1 MWLNPAMRRHP
12 CCCSAGWKLGGQL
25 YASSMGA
32 VTEVGGRG
40 AVPSVRW
47 IKRGF
52 RGSAGGHGSLLLSNA
67 VRGTRHA
74 ALGSSPAPH
83 AFLASPPRPASLAAG
98 AVLTPLRAASPQE
111 GPLVGSSSA
120 GNASVLAASPPPG
133 ATRSEAAQGAAAAP
147 AAEVFPFQAEVKR
160 VLDIIVN
167 SLYTD
172 RDVFLREL
180 ISNAADASD
189 KKRMLMEKVGR
200 KFRGSIRVRADRER
214 NTLTIEDDGIGMSKA
229 ELINNLG
236 TIAQSGTYRFL
247 QQLKEQQSS
256 GVAGAGSQASSLI
269 GQFGVGFYSAFLV
282 ADTVEV
288 YSAAWQGAGEGDQQP
303 SGAREVWKWKSTCG
317 QTFTLERVDAA
328 AERARILDERKVLRD
343 HWKKQRAQK
352 AASDAGA
359 NPPAEADAL
368 SQGAADLEKDAEEEL
383 EKDWSGTRV
392 VLHLKEDSDDYLEDY
407 KLKELMRKYS
417 EFIQLPIHIWSER
430 IEYERVPEGSEPRRE
445 SAAEEGPVPGLT
457 RLTPENVDEQLTK
470 VSDTLAARRQG
481 DTGLAPAAAGTGGKF
496 RTVTHRYYEW
506 EHLNTQPPIWRRDE
520 SQLTDK
526 DYVDFYKSTFKAY
539 DDPLGFVHMKVEGQ
553 VDFNALLFI
562 PGALPWE
569 LARNM
574 FDEESRGIRLYVKR
588 VFINDKFADAVP
600 RWLTF
605 IRGVVDSD
613 ELPLNVGREILQKSR
628 MLQVINKRIAA
639 KAVEMMKNMKNEGG
653 EKWRRFWD
661 NYGKYVKVGAV
672 EDKDNQEDLASLVQ
686 FYSTASPKET
696 TDLAGYLQRMKE
708 RNDKIDR
715 GEDPLPTNSS
725 GRIVLRRK
733 QNAVYYLAAENRKA
747 AEESPALELP
757 RELGY
762 EVIFGTEPLDEFFL
776 ASLSINQFKGIQ
788 VIDVNKADLKLG
800 GEESPGSGTRSTS
813 TGGGTGAGQ
822 ARTAGVGDKDSIET
836 KRVQMGSLC
845 EWLQQIL
852 GSRVHNVHVTD
863 RLFTSPA
870 VLVQGDFGLS
880 PTMQRYMK
888 QQAAAQ
894 GVSEQELYGASL
906 NQPILE
912 LNPYHPIIQRLDIMV
927 KRDVTDPKAKEVAL
941 QLFDVA
947 ALQGG
952 YNIENPGYFAKR
964 VIEMMKREADAALS
978 EQKDQ
983 KSMSPNAPPSVP
995 APPVQQPSVRQ
1006 PPQA

>member
-1 MWLNPAMRRHP
+1 M
-12 CCCSAGWKLGGQL
+12 
-25 YASSMGA
+25 
-32 VTEVGGRG
+32 E
-40 AVPSVRW
+40 
-47 IKRGF
+47 
-52 RGSAGGHGSLLLSNA
+52 
-67 VRGTRHA
+67 
-74 ALGSSPAPH
+74 ALQN
-83 AFLASPPRPASLAAG
+83 LPASLVATFQRGSPFPAPPSAPLSSPLSVLQRQDLLASADFSAQANRICGSAQALHAFVSSPRRAAVVSR
-98 AVLTPLRAASPQE
+98 AVRRWASPQQSCL
-111 GPLVGSSSA
+111 PSRL
-120 GNASVLAASPPPG
+120 ASQSASP
-133 ATRSEAAQGAAAAP
+133 ALCAAP
-147 AAEVFPFQAEVKR
+147 LTDGSPARDAPADAAGHAAEAREIFPFQAEVKR

-189 KKRMLMEKVGR
+189 KKRMLMEKEGR
-200 KFRGSIRVRADRER
+200 KFRGSIRVRADREK

-247 QQLKEQQSS
+247 QQLKEQQAADS
-256 GVAGAGSQASSLI
+256 GASNQAASLI

-282 ADTVEV
+282 ADAVEV
-288 YSAAWQGAGEGDQQP
+288 YSTAWQGGSEGDQA
-303 SGAREVWKWKSTCG
+303 GKAREVWKWRSTCG
-317 QTFTLERVDAA
+317 QTFTLEQVDAE
-328 AERARILDERKVLRD
+328 AERARWVAERRVLQE
-343 HWKKQRAQK
+343 HWKKQK
-352 AASDAGA
+352 AEKTDQATAAAGEGVASPTGEE
-359 NPPAEADAL
+359 NAETAD
-368 SQGAADLEKDAEEEL
+368 EEEDPR
-383 EKDWSGTRV
+383 DWSGTRV

-430 IEYERVPEGSEPRRE
+430 IEYERVPEGSEELHAPA
-445 SAAEEGPVPGLT
+445 SAPAPDGQIPGLT
-457 RLTPENVDEQLTK
+457 RLTPENVDDQLGP
-470 VSDTLAARRQG
+470 VGDAASARRQTEPG
-481 DTGLAPAAAGTGGKF
+481 YPSSGGTKF
-496 RTVTHRYYEW
+496 KTVTHRYYEW

-520 SQLTDK
+520 RQLTDK

-553 VDFNALLFI
+553 VEFNALLFI

-628 MLQVINKRIAA
+628 MLQVINKRISA
-639 KAVEMMKNMKNEGG
+639 KAVEMMKNMKREGG
-653 EKWRRFWD
+653 DKWRRFWE

-696 TDLAGYLQRMKE
+696 TDLAGYVERMKA

-725 GRIVLRRK
+725 GRVILRRK
-733 QNAVYYLAAENRKA
+733 QNAIYYLAAENRKA

-800 GEESPGSGTRSTS
+800 GEEGGAGRLGNPPGAKGSG
-813 TGGGTGAGQ
+813 AGDS
-822 ARTAGVGDKDSIET
+822 RPGLVDTESIET

-927 KRDVTDPKAKEVAL
+927 KRDVTDPRAKEVAL

-978 EQKDQ
+978 EQKEQ
-983 KSMSPNAPPSVP
+983 TPVPPSVP
-995 APPVQQPSVRQ
+995 EQAQQPQSQ
-1006 PPQA
+1006 G